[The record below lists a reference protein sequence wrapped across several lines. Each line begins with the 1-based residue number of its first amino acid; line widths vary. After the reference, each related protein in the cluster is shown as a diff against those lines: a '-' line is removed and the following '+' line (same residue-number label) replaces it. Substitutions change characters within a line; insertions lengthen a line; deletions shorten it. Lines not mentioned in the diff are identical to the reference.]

1 MKQAIFNIE
10 CLRFS
15 NTINKPLPVIL
26 FAGNDF
32 FSGYSQSLKGIL
44 PNGIETTS
52 VLNQSKGAGAVSS
65 VRYVFNEPS
74 TGNTDVFF
82 TSSFEIP
89 ITTLAVN
96 AINKP
101 FYIKQI
107 NYTISDLTKT
117 RQFFQNINL
126 INLDL
131 FGKTITDSFVPNMYR
146 NDMLKFNDSI
156 EIPVNI
162 KIDGNTG
169 LAINLLPENNFS
181 VNLSFI
187 IEQ

>member
-1 MKQAIFNIE
+1 MKQALFNIE
-10 CLRFS
+10 CLRQS
-15 NTINKPLPVIL
+15 NTINKPLPVVL

-44 PNGIETTS
+44 PQGIETTS
-52 VLNQSKGAGAVSS
+52 VLNQSKGSNAVSTI
-65 VRYVFNEPS
+65 RYVYVDPNL
-74 TGNTDVFF
+74 GNTDVFF
-82 TSSFEIP
+82 SSSFEIP
-89 ITTLAVN
+89 ITTLTTN
-96 AINKP
+96 AIQKP

-107 NYTISDLTKT
+107 NYTISDTTKT
-117 RQFFQNINL
+117 LQYFQNIN
-126 INLDL
+126 IISCDL
-131 FGKTITDSFVPNMYR
+131 FGKTVVDSFVPNMYR

-169 LAINLLPENNFS
+169 IAFNIIAENNFS